1 MKTLADVALFC
12 EVDTLFP
19 DTNRDA
25 AETDPN
31 ATNISYSTG
40 VANAP
45 VAADHVSVKDPSLFG
60 VTSNTTW
67 TKTLKNTSYAGGS
80 GECIEQN
87 EDPTNIPAPT
97 SALTIS
103 NCQVQTNNTALT
115 PIGNYKGLVQVSSNI
130 VKKKGDTATTLLD
143 QTSFNVVP

>member
-60 VTSNTTW
+60 VTELMP
-67 TKTLKNTSYAGGS
+67 LKVGA
-80 GECIEQN
+80 
-87 EDPTNIPAPT
+87 
-97 SALTIS
+97 
-103 NCQVQTNNTALT
+103 VV
-115 PIGNYKGLVQVSSNI
+115 LV
-130 VKKKGDTATTLLD
+130 
-143 QTSFNVVP
+143 VVFE